1 MSYFIDTA
9 TNIVANNKL
18 RNPQIE
24 AYIKIQEYF
33 ENHPSGE
40 ALVVLPTGTGKS
52 GLVSIAP
59 FGVSQGRVLIVT
71 PGLVTK
77 QSIQK
82 TQEILCDNFWINY
95 DVIFNIDDLPIVSEF
110 TSEVS
115 QEHLEC
121 SNFIYSNVQK
131 LGSNR
136 RHGLLNRVEPDF
148 FDMVIIDEAHHA
160 PAESWR
166 EILGYFKNAKKLHL
180 TGTPYRGDNQEIPGE
195 KIHET
200 PLSEVM
206 RDRYVKWLRKET
218 VNSHELYFTV
228 SDRPGEK
235 LSKDAVLEIKEQEW
249 VERSV
254 ALSEHCSKDVIQH
267 SIKKLR
273 ELKEV
278 SSEVPHKILAVGCS
292 ISHAEDLYRWYEEHD
307 IESVILH
314 SGMSDEEKAKSFQKI
329 DNHRCEA
336 VISVNMLMEGYDH
349 QYLSVL
355 AIFRPY
361 RSINAFAQIVGRV
374 LRAIP
379 EKEITAFE
387 IDNNAIVIYHEE
399 TGLNTMWDVFQKE
412 VDRAKHQRVR
422 NYTFSEQEYVERE
435 KSLAGVISENAF
447 ISDQESYLGDIDFN
461 QIFSKARE
469 DINKAAT
476 EKIEKLKALESLDGF
491 DDAHLEAIKDQFTK
505 IETNKATKDHI
516 DPLLTE
522 KRPAQAR
529 KKMRELLKK
538 KVEDEIANLLSDLDL
553 DDKGVDLASKFKG
566 VIYQLKPETPNDGT
580 LVRYVNAKLH
590 KKFGSIKDRDNQ
602 QLLKSIDEVANI
614 VDELRGMLGHENK

>member
-33 ENHPSGE
+33 ENHPNGE

-136 RHGLLNRVEPDF
+136 KHGLLNRVEPDF

-166 EILGYFKNAKKLHL
+166 EILGYFKKAKKLHL

-273 ELKEV
+273 ELREV

-314 SGMSDEEKAKSFQKI
+314 SGMSDEEKAKSFQRI

-447 ISDQESYLGDIDFN
+447 ISDQESYLDDIDFN

-476 EKIEKLKALESLDGF
+476 EKIEKLKALEDLDGF

-538 KVEDEIANLLSDLDL
+538 KVGDGIANLLSDLDL

-580 LVRYVNAKLH
+580 LVRYVNVKLH

>member
-33 ENHPSGE
+33 KNHPNGE

-52 GLVSIAP
+52 GVVSIAP

-95 DVIFNIDDLPIVSEF
+95 DVIFDIDDLPIVSEF

-115 QEHLEC
+115 QEHLES

-131 LGSNR
+131 LGSHR
-136 RHGLLNRVEPDF
+136 KHGLLNRVEPDF

-292 ISHAEDLYRWYEEHD
+292 ISHAEDLYRWYEEHE

-379 EKEITAFE
+379 EEQITAFE

-435 KSLAGVISENAF
+435 KSLAGVISDNAF
-447 ISDQESYLGDIDFN
+447 ISDQESYLDDIDFN
-461 QIFSKARE
+461 QLFSKARE
-469 DINKAAT
+469 DIHQAAT
-476 EKIEKLKALESLDGF
+476 EKIKALEGLDGF
-491 DDAHLEAIKDQFTK
+491 DDAHLEAIKAQFTK
-505 IETNKATKDHI
+505 IETNKATKEHI

-538 KVEDEIANLLSDLDL
+538 KVEDEIANLLSDLNL
-553 DDKGVDLASKFKG
+553 EDKGVELASKFKG
-566 VIYQLKPETPNDGT
+566 VIYHLKPETPNDGT
-580 LVRYVNAKLH
+580 LVRYVNVKLQ
-590 KKFGSIKDRDNQ
+590 KKFGSIKERDNQ
-602 QLLKSIDEVANI
+602 QLLQSIDEVANI